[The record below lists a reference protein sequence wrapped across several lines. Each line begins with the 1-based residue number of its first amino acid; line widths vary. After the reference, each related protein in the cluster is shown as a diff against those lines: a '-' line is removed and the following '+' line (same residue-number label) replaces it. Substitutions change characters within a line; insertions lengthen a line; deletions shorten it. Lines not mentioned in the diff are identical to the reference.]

1 MYELLTEPT
10 PTDDEFPLPAPNT
23 LPDSTFDTVWFVW
36 ESLPIVACPPMY
48 TYESPYRIPG
58 YCPLSEP
65 ITPFEPPNTAYPTV
79 PPVTCIIRFPYVL
92 EAPAPPTI
100 IDGVPPLT

>member
-1 MYELLTEPT
+1 
-10 PTDDEFPLPAPNT
+10 
-23 LPDSTFDTVWFVW
+23 
-36 ESLPIVACPPMY
+36 MY

-79 PPVTCIIRFPYVL
+79 PPVTCVIRFPYVL